1 MSRRLKL
8 NEKLFRQ
15 AVALARR
22 YLEIYKDVWSR
33 KPTPGYSF
41 AARWVF
47 MEKTGAER
55 ADILKILLRDADEG
69 LPQAN
74 WILKEITCQILESGG
89 YRPVPRPDEVES
101 NIVVIT
107 P

>member
-1 MSRRLKL
+1 
-8 NEKLFRQ
+8 
-15 AVALARR
+15 
-22 YLEIYKDVWSR
+22 
-33 KPTPGYSF
+33 
-41 AARWVF
+41 

-89 YRPVPRPDEVES
+89 YRPVS
-101 NIVVIT
+101 QAG
-107 P
+107 